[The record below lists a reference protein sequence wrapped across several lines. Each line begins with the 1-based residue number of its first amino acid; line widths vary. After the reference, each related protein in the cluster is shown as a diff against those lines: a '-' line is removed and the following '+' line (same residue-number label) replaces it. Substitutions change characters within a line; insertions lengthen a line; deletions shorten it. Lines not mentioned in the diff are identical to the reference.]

1 MFFISNFKGNTIKIQ
16 FWNDS
21 VNLLMKGF
29 QFISPEEVRN
39 TGRMLDPRVVMFFFF
54 FFLIYVFL
62 FLFFFY
68 FILFLNFT

>member
-29 QFISPEEVRN
+29 QFISPEDVRN
-39 TGRMLDPRVVMFFFF
+39 TGRMLDPRVVMFYDGFIFKALCAKLNLGRKLMYH
-54 FFLIYVFL
+54 LIL
-62 FLFFFY
+62 
-68 FILFLNFT
+68 